1 MPSVTPACT
10 TEGGISR
17 RVLTV
22 LGMMNVVE
30 GFTMNVIWP
39 FLPFMVENFGVATEE
54 TVGLYVGILGK
65 NIAQHIL
72 HTSRPHNAAHACFLF
87 GCTVHHSLHFLQVQV
102 TI

>member
-10 TEGGISR
+10 SAGGISR

-54 TVGLYVGILGK
+54 TVGLYVGILGT
-65 NIAQHIL
+65 IHSAFL
-72 HTSRPHNAAHACFLF
+72 DRFTS
-87 GCTVHHSLHFLQVQV
+87 LQS
-102 TI
+102 T

>member
-10 TEGGISR
+10 SAGGISR

-54 TVGLYVGILGK
+54 TVGLYVGILGM
-65 NIAQHIL
+65 IHSAFLEPSQ
-72 HTSRPHNAAHACFLF
+72 ACRLPCCNRLPLSQ
-87 GCTVHHSLHFLQVQV
+87 GQVI
-102 TI
+102 T